1 MLFTTTCSLIEN
13 LKKRKKMMKTTLV
26 IAAAFCS
33 TVGFASDQSLSEL
46 SYPSIGHVDQIGSF
60 YLKEEEKIYLKKN
73 LAIEGF
79 NKSIQEFL
87 DLKNKKGSSQKVI
100 EFYDLMIC
108 QIATTI
114 NLFNAMSLVE
124 PNDAI
129 RKAYSSSYQE
139 IKENVIKVFS
149 DKKELYELLSDVQ
162 QKEKNKP
169 TLNKEAS
176 FYLKQILNEMKLD
189 GLHLETKK
197 REELKNTKISLTK
210 LSDEF
215 GRNIQEDNSFVVFK
229 KEELTGLSSEF
240 IDQLEKEGEL
250 GCRLTCDYPTYFYVM
265 KSAENKDVRKALYRA
280 FMNRAYPRNYPVLE
294 QMIEKRNELANLLSF
309 SSYSS
314 MQLSN
319 EMVKNPSRAEDFL
332 NNLSSKSIEK
342 QKKEIEEIKASFP
355 DLIDEKEKKLE
366 PWDMLY
372 AQEKLMQT
380 KYSVDEDLVKEYFPL
395 NKTVDGLINIY
406 ERFFGLTITS
416 KPIEGLWDPEVRV
429 LEIKEKNSLKVY
441 GYILLDLFPRA
452 NKYSHACHAT
462 IIGGLERGRDVST
475 TSLSLVIAN
484 FPKATPSKP
493 SLMNLSDARTFFHE
507 FGHAIHAVLGR
518 TEFFGTSGTNVK
530 VDFVELPS
538 QMLEEW
544 LWDKEILKM
553 ISSHYKSSE
562 KMPDELISKILQSRQ
577 AFSGTFIGR
586 QVLLSKFSLECFG
599 ARTQKNLDELFRQI
613 HSSLHLSYSYDPASH
628 FAASFGHLDEYGARY
643 YGYLWSRVFALDV
656 FEQIKKEGLLNEK
669 VGKRY
674 ISTILGKGGSD
685 DPENLLR
692 SFLGRDPSD
701 QPFLKNYGM

>member
-1 MLFTTTCSLIEN
+1 
-13 LKKRKKMMKTTLV
+13 
-26 IAAAFCS
+26 
-33 TVGFASDQSLSEL
+33 
-46 SYPSIGHVDQIGSF
+46 
-60 YLKEEEKIYLKKN
+60 
-73 LAIEGF
+73 
-79 NKSIQEFL
+79 
-87 DLKNKKGSSQKVI
+87 
-100 EFYDLMIC
+100 
-108 QIATTI
+108 
-114 NLFNAMSLVE
+114 
-124 PNDAI
+124 
-129 RKAYSSSYQE
+129 
-139 IKENVIKVFS
+139 
-149 DKKELYELLSDVQ
+149 
-162 QKEKNKP
+162 
-169 TLNKEAS
+169 
-176 FYLKQILNEMKLD
+176 
-189 GLHLETKK
+189 
-197 REELKNTKISLTK
+197 
-210 LSDEF
+210 
-215 GRNIQEDNSFVVFK
+215 
-229 KEELTGLSSEF
+229 
-240 IDQLEKEGEL
+240 
-250 GCRLTCDYPTYFYVM
+250 
-265 KSAENKDVRKALYRA
+265 
-280 FMNRAYPRNYPVLE
+280 
-294 QMIEKRNELANLLSF
+294 
-309 SSYSS
+309 
-314 MQLSN
+314 
-319 EMVKNPSRAEDFL
+319 MVKNPARAEDFL
-332 NNLSSKSIEK
+332 NNLSFKSIDK

-355 DLIDEKEKKLE
+355 ELIDEKEKKLE

-380 KYSVDEDLVKEYFPL
+380 KYSVDEDLVKQYFPL
-395 NKTVDGLINIY
+395 NKTVDGLIKIY

-416 KPIEGLWDPEVRV
+416 KPTEGLWDPEVRV
-429 LEIKEKNSLKVY
+429 LEIKEKNSSKVY

-484 FPKATPSKP
+484 FSKPTPSKP

-507 FGHAIHAVLGR
+507 FGHAIHAILGR

-553 ISSHYKSSE
+553 ISCHYKSSE

-599 ARTQKNLDELFRQI
+599 VGTQKNLDELFRQI